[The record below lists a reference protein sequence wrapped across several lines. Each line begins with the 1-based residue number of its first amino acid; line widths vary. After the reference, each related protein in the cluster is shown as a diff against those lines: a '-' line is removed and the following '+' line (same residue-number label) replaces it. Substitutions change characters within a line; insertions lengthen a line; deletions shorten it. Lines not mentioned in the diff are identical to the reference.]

1 MIHSKV
7 LLVLIAVALT
17 LGFNACGGMS
27 GTPPTITTQP
37 QSQIVGVGATATF
50 SVVASGSTPLH
61 YQWMENGMAISGAT
75 SASYTTP
82 VLTLADSNEQFSV
95 VVSNGSGSVT
105 SSTAMLTVL
114 AVPGG

>member
-1 MIHSKV
+1 MICSKV
-7 LLVLIAVALT
+7 LVVLAACTLALG
-17 LGFNACGGMS
+17 LAACGGMS
-27 GTPPTITTQP
+27 GTPPTIITQP
-37 QSQIVGVGATATF
+37 VSQTVGVGATATF
-50 SVVASGSTPLH
+50 VVVASGSMPLH

>member
-1 MIHSKV
+1 LIHSKI
-7 LLVLIAVALT
+7 LLVLIAGALA
-17 LGFNACGGMS
+17 LGLDACGGMS

-37 QSQIVGVGATATF
+37 QNQTVQFGTTATF
-50 SVVASGSTPLH
+50 TVVASGSMPLS

-82 VLTLADSNEQFSV
+82 AVTLTDNHAQFSV

-105 SSTAMLTVL
+105 SSTATLTV
-114 AVPGG
+114 VPLVP